1 MQYKK
6 DLVNY
11 DNYSGLN
18 LVMLTHLKETVNETI
33 SELIFLYKDSPNI
46 DSLTNLISS
55 AYDRNPIATY
65 SKLNIEKYILP
76 VITDSDLNRVLF
88 ELHVS
93 LFSSLPLG
101 EQDYFRSLVNQLAM
115 SVSFS
120 LNDNTKNNQ
129 YVDDTDDPFLTVY
142 TNFEEVKKQLF
153 SVPVLITY
161 LCISLYFKPS
171 MSRTK

>member
-76 VITDSDLNRVLF
+76 VITDGDLNRVLF

-93 LFSSLPLG
+93 LFSSL
-101 EQDYFRSLVNQLAM
+101 A
-115 SVSFS
+115 
-120 LNDNTKNNQ
+120 
-129 YVDDTDDPFLTVY
+129 
-142 TNFEEVKKQLF
+142 
-153 SVPVLITY
+153 
-161 LCISLYFKPS
+161 
-171 MSRTK
+171 

>member
-1 MQYKK
+1 MKF
-6 DLVNY
+6 
-11 DNYSGLN
+11 S
-18 LVMLTHLKETVNETI
+18 
-33 SELIFLYKDSPNI
+33 F
-46 DSLTNLISS
+46 
-55 AYDRNPIATY
+55 AA
-65 SKLNIEKYILP
+65 
-76 VITDSDLNRVLF
+76 
-88 ELHVS
+88 S

-120 LNDNTKNNQ
+120 LDDNTKNNQ
-129 YVDDTDDPFLTVY
+129 YVDDIDDPFLTVY

-153 SVPVLITY
+153 SLPVLITY